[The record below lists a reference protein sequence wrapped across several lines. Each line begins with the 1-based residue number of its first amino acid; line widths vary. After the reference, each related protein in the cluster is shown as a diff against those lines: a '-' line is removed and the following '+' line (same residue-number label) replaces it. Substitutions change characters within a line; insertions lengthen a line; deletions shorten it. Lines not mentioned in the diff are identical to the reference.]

1 MEKNG
6 YLVPAIG
13 IKTYLRCSTDLLLLI
28 ASNSGTKLMLKGK
41 DEKIRNFNFNF
52 KKCLSK
58 VDVVYNYHS

>member
-13 IKTYLRCSTDLLLLI
+13 IKTYLRRSTDLLLLI

-41 DEKIRNFNFNF
+41 DEKIRNFSFNF
-52 KKCLSK
+52 KKCLSN
-58 VDVVYNYHS
+58 VDAVYDYHS